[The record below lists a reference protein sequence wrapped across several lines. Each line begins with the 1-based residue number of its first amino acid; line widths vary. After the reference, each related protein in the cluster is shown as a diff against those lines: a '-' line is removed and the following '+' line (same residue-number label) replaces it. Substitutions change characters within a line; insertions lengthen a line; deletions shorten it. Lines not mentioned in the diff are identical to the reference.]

1 MMPAQKMSLGGYVKP
16 WFEADLNDQ
25 WRIPEQWTPDTADF
39 AVYESFSNW
48 NVHNANATMFVRV
61 KGPARFKLYI
71 NSFAESSYDFTI
83 AYAADSETDEAAKT
97 QGFQKNPSS
106 YPVADASAWKAV
118 QYDVGEGEHSVRIV
132 YRKDGSASSDW
143 DRGYVAIPLTLEK

>member
-1 MMPAQKMSLGGYVKP
+1 MMPAQKMSLDGCAKP

-39 AVYESFSNW
+39 AVYESFGNW
-48 NVHNANATMFVRV
+48 NVNSSNAAMYVRFE
-61 KGPARFKLYI
+61 GPAHFTLYI

-83 AYAADSETDEAAKT
+83 AYAADSETYEAANT
-97 QGFQKNPSS
+97 NGFQLNPSI

-118 QYDVGEGEHSVRIV
+118 QYDVGEGEHFVKIV
-132 YRKDGSASSDW
+132 YRKDSSVNKDW
-143 DRGYVAIPLTLEK
+143 DRGYVAVPLKLEK